1 MCLLNRGRNGYMG
14 LSKQIELALTFCI
27 RNCSKA
33 KVLMTQRSEV
43 ALLFSEIFFAMHKQR
58 V

>member
-43 ALLFSEIFFAMHKQR
+43 ALLFSEIFFRNA
-58 V
+58 